1 MRKEVLQQRAK
12 ALKKLGGIFQVSKV
26 SSTFFFGR
34 RGGGGGGGTLL
45 AMLVFAC
52 KIVFD
57 SK

>member
-1 MRKEVLQQRAK
+1 VRKEVLQQRAK
-12 ALKKLGGIFQVSKV
+12 ALKKLGGIFQVSKI
-26 SSTFFFGR
+26 SSTFFLGR
-34 RGGGGGGGTLL
+34 RGGGGGGTLL